1 MNLSELIKSLKPSGD
16 NLIFPDFP
24 IKGIS
29 CNSRE
34 TGPGFVFVAV
44 KGAKNDGNKFIEEAV
59 SLGAEAVVLRSAN
72 RVFKVEEKNKMVF
85 IEVADDRKALVDLAC
100 AFYGNPSAGMDVS
113 GVTGTNGKT
122 TITYLQEAVLK
133 ECGQESGVIG
143 TNNWRFKDKIISSRN
158 TTPGPLELQALLA
171 QMRDSGVGYALMEV
185 SSHALDQGR
194 VGRID
199 FSSAI
204 FTNLTQDHLDYHKNL
219 ENYFL
224 AKAKLFRGLSG
235 NSCAVINNDDS
246 YGLRIKEFCRCRV
259 ITYGIDSVCDARA
272 VNLNLSLAFS
282 EFLLKWKMGY
292 EKFKISLIGRHNV
305 YNVLAVF
312 SWAVAQGLDLEK
324 VKNALEKFTSVPG
337 RLERFD
343 SSKGFIVFVDY
354 AHTEDALQNVL
365 SSLRQ
370 IIQGRI
376 IVVFGCG
383 GERDKSKR
391 PKMGAVVARLADYA
405 IITNDNPRSE
415 DPEEIIKDIKSG
427 FTKDKF
433 CVITD
438 RMAAIKASLLLAKSG
453 DIVLVAGKGHEDYQL
468 FKDKREHFDDREAVR
483 ECLKSLS

>member
-1 MNLSELIKSLKPSGD
+1 MNLSELIKSLKPSGE
-16 NLIFPDFP
+16 NFVFPDFP

-29 CNSRE
+29 CKSRE

-44 KGAKNDGNKFIEEAV
+44 KGAKHDGNKFIEEAV
-59 SLGAEAVVLRSAN
+59 SLGSEAIVLKSEN
-72 RVFKVEEKNKMVF
+72 RVFKIKEKNKIVF

-100 AFYGNPSAGMDVS
+100 AFYGNPSAGMNVS

-133 ECGQESGVIG
+133 ECGNAAGVIG
-143 TNNWRFKDKIISSRN
+143 TNNWRFKDKIISSGN
-158 TTPGPLELQALLA
+158 TTPGPLELQLLFA
-171 QMRDSGVGYALMEV
+171 QMRDSGVSHALMEV

-194 VGRID
+194 VGRIN

-204 FTNLTQDHLDYHKNL
+204 FTNLTQDHLDYHQNL

-224 AKAKLFRGLSG
+224 AKAKLFRGLSKD
-235 NSCAVINNDDS
+235 SWAVINNDDP
-246 YGLRIKEFCRCRV
+246 YGLRIKEFSRCGV
-259 ITYGIDSVCDARA
+259 ITYGIDSVCDVRA
-272 VNLNLSLAFS
+272 VNLNLSLASS
-282 EFLLKWKMGY
+282 EFLLRTEKGA
-292 EKFKISLIGRHNV
+292 EKFKIGLIGRHNI

-312 SWAVAQGLDLEK
+312 SWAVALGLDLEK
-324 VKNALEKFTSVPG
+324 AKNALEEFTSVPG

-365 SSLRQ
+365 SALKQ
-370 IIQGRI
+370 IHRGRI

-391 PKMGAVVARLADYA
+391 PKMGSVVSRLADYA

-415 DPEEIIKDIKSG
+415 DPEEIIKNIKSG
-427 FTKDKF
+427 FTKDNF
-433 CVITD
+433 CVIFD
-438 RMAAIKASLLLAKSG
+438 RMEAIREALLLAKQG
-453 DIVLVAGKGHEDYQL
+453 DIVLVAGKGHEDYQV
-468 FKDKREHFDDREAVR
+468 FKDKSEHFDDREAVR
-483 ECLKSLS
+483 KCLPR